1 MGKRVVIIGAV
12 ALGPKVAA
20 RVKRLDYA
28 AEVTVVDRDSLISY
42 GGCGIPY
49 FVGGDVQEIEGL
61 CMTSANVL
69 RDCNFF
75 KNAKGVDVRTR
86 TEVLSID
93 RKAGLVHVRHLP
105 DNTESDLPYD
115 KLVIATGGMPVIP
128 PLPGIN
134 LPGVSVVSNLHHAQL
149 IKSRL
154 AGGKIDRAV
163 VIGGGAI
170 GLEMAEAVT
179 DLWGV
184 KTTLVEKMDQL
195 LPQAFSRDMSQIIK
209 NHMEEKGVDIHLSES
224 VLRIIGDPETGVQA
238 VETDAGQIPCDLVIL
253 AVGVRPNT
261 QLAKEAG
268 LAIGGCG
275 GIIVDDWMR
284 TTDPDIYA
292 GGDCVELTHLISG
305 RKVHMPLGSL
315 ANRQGRIIGT
325 NVMGGDDRFRGT
337 VGTFCLKVFDLG
349 VARAGLTFSQA
360 AECFDPVQTVVV
372 QADRAHFFPTQ
383 QPMYLKLIAD
393 RGSRRILGIEAMGQ
407 QGDAVKARVD
417 AVAVAMSLGVTI
429 DTISNLEVA
438 YAPPYAAAMDIINAA
453 ANSLDNILAGYQ
465 DPINMEA
472 FLQNLKNG
480 NGRVLDLRSREN
492 AAPFLKKYP
501 DQWLN
506 IPQEELAGRLDEIPE
521 DTTLNLIC
529 GSGARSYEAQRLL
542 RFHGNSHTRNVQ
554 GGIGL
559 LKATN
564 PEFFS
569 ENHISGVSP
578 VQD

>member
-1 MGKRVVIIGAV
+1 MDGIIEEVKKMGKRVVIIGAV

-20 RVKRLDYA
+20 RVKRLDCA

-49 FVGGDVQEIEGL
+49 YVGGDVQEIEGL

-69 RDCNFF
+69 RDCTFF

-86 TEVLSID
+86 TEALSID
-93 RKAGLVHVRHLP
+93 RKAGTVHVRHLS

-115 KLVIATGGMPVIP
+115 KLVIATGGMPLIP
-128 PLPGIN
+128 PLPGID
-134 LPGVSVVSNLHHAQL
+134 LAGVSVVSNLHHAQL

-195 LPQAFSRDMSQIIK
+195 LPQAFSPDMSQIIQ
-209 NHMEEKGVDIHLSES
+209 NHMIAKGVDIRLSES
-224 VLRIIGDPETGVQA
+224 VIRIIGNPETGVQS

-268 LAIGGCG
+268 LEIGDRG
-275 GIIVDDWMR
+275 GIVVDEYMR
-284 TTDPDIYA
+284 TKDPDIYA

-305 RKVHMPLGSL
+305 RKVYMPLGSL

-325 NVMGGDDRFRGT
+325 NVMGGADRFRGT
-337 VGTFCLKVFDLG
+337 VGTFCLKVFDFG

-360 AECFDPVQTVVV
+360 TECFDPVQTVVV

-417 AVAVAMSLGVTI
+417 AVAAAMSLDATI

-438 YAPPYAAAMDIINAA
+438 YAPPYASAMDIVNAA

-465 DPINMEA
+465 DSIDMEA
-472 FLQNLKNG
+472 FLQNFKNG

-492 AAPFLKKYP
+492 AAPLLIKYP
-501 DQWLN
+501 GRWLN
-506 IPQEELAGRLDEIPE
+506 IPQEELAGRLDEISE
-521 DTTLNLIC
+521 DTALNLIC

-542 RFHGNSHTRNVQ
+542 RFHGNTHTRNVQ

-559 LKATN
+559 LKVID
-564 PEFFS
+564 PE
-569 ENHISGVSP
+569 IV
-578 VQD
+578 

>member
-1 MGKRVVIIGAV
+1 MGKRVVIIGGV
-12 ALGPKVAA
+12 ALGPKAAA
-20 RVKRLDYA
+20 RVKRLDYEA
-28 AEVTVVDRDSLISY
+28 RVTVVDRDSLISY

-49 FVGGDVQEIEGL
+49 YVGGDVQEIEGL
-61 CMTSANVL
+61 CMTSAHLL
-69 RDCNFF
+69 RDGDFF
-75 KNAKGVDVRTR
+75 KNAKGVDVQTR

-93 RKAGLVHVRHLP
+93 RKAATVHVRNLS
-105 DNTESDLPYD
+105 DNTEQSLPYD
-115 KLVIATGGMPVIP
+115 KLVIATGGMPLIP
-128 PLPGIN
+128 PLPGIH
-134 LPGVSVVSNLHHAQL
+134 LPGVHVVSNLHDAQG

-184 KTTLVEKMDQL
+184 QTTLVEKMDQL
-195 LPQAFSRDMSQIIK
+195 LPQAFGRDMSRIIQ
-209 NHMEEKGVDIHLSES
+209 NQMEEKGVDIRLCES
-224 VLRIIGDPETGVQA
+224 VLRITGNPESGVEA
-238 VETDAGQIPCDLVIL
+238 VETDAGPIPCDLVIL
-253 AVGVRPNT
+253 AVGVRPNA
-261 QLAKEAG
+261 QLAREAG
-268 LAIGGCG
+268 LEIGGRG
-275 GIIVDDWMR
+275 GIAVDEWMR
-284 TTDPDIYA
+284 TSDPDIYA

-337 VGTFCLKVFDLG
+337 VGSFCLKVFDLG
-349 VARAGLTFSQA
+349 VARAGLTFRQA

-393 RGSRRILGIEAMGQ
+393 RGSRRILGIEAMGR

-417 AVAVAMSLGVTI
+417 AVAAAMLFDATI

-438 YAPPYAAAMDIINAA
+438 YAPPYASAMDIVNAA

-465 DPINMEA
+465 DPIDMEV

-480 NGRVLDLRSREN
+480 QARVLDLRSREN
-492 AAPFLKKYP
+492 AAPFLEKYP
-501 DQWLN
+501 NQWLN
-506 IPQEELAGRLDEIPE
+506 VPQEELSGRLSEIPADAE
-521 DTTLNLIC
+521 LNLVC

-542 RFHGNSHTRNVQ
+542 RFHGNSRTRNVQ

-559 LKATN
+559 LKAMD
-564 PEFFS
+564 PQMLS
-569 ENHISGVSP
+569 EA
-578 VQD
+578 